1 VCIQACAFVYGCYV
15 LIEFCIGFLGVD
27 SNCVEYVENV
37 IIVKDKECDRA
48 YGCIPNRLTWWI
60 TM

>member
-15 LIEFCIGFLGVD
+15 LIEFSMGFPGVN

-37 IIVKDKECDRA
+37 IIVKDRECDRS
-48 YGCIPNRLTWWI
+48 YGCNPK
-60 TM
+60 